1 MVIWN
6 YETQFKSMKQ
16 NTTQFNL
23 KNTQNKNT
31 SNVNV
36 SFYYQSMETV
46 SNPLLIDIVL
56 GN

>member
-1 MVIWN
+1 MVLWN

>member
-1 MVIWN
+1 
-6 YETQFKSMKQ
+6 MKQ

-31 SNVNV
+31 CTSNANV